1 MKKFIADLHIHTC
14 LSSCAELD
22 MTPLRIINEA
32 IKKEIDIIAITDH
45 NSAENVEPAI
55 NIASKKGIK
64 LFPAMEVTS
73 SEEAHIIA
81 LFGTIDKTIEFQEII
96 YKNLQKGSN
105 DLKRFGYQVVVNEK
119 DEVLRFNDRLLFIA
133 TMLRAKEIVELIH
146 YFDGLAIASHIDKEV
161 FSILSQL
168 GFIPQDI
175 KFDALEISYNTE
187 RRKAEVLFKE
197 YNSFTWIT
205 SSDAHHLKDIGRR
218 PTVFY
223 LEDPS
228 FDEIRM
234 AFRGSRKIE
243 W

>member
-1 MKKFIADLHIHTC
+1 MKRFIADLHIHTC

-22 MTPLRIINEA
+22 MTPLRIVNEA

-45 NSAENVEPAI
+45 NSVENIEPAM
-55 NIASKKGIK
+55 NVASKKGIM
-64 LFPAMEVTS
+64 LLPAMEVTS

-81 LFGTIDKTIEFQEII
+81 LFDTIDKAIEFQEII

-105 DLKRFGYQVVVNEK
+105 DVKTFGYQVVVNEK
-119 DEVLRFNDRLLFIA
+119 DEILRFNDRLLFTA
-133 TMLRAKEIVELIH
+133 TMLNAKKIVDLIH

-175 KFDALEISYNTE
+175 KFDALEISCNTDKS
-187 RRKAEVLFKE
+187 KAEVLFKE
-197 YNSFTWIT
+197 YSSFTWIT

-218 PTVFY
+218 PTIFY

-228 FDEIRM
+228 FNEIRT
-234 AFRGSRKIE
+234 AFRGLRRIE